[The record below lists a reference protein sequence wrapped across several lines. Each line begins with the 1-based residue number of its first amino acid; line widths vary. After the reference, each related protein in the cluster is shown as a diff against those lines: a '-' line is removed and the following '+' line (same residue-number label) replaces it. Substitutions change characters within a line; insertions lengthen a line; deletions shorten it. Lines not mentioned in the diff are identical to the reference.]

1 MSFDWPRYLTLAQEL
16 VELSKKHANKEAF
29 LRSAISR
36 AYYAAFCKSRN
47 YLRDIDK
54 DKDLDRS
61 PNVHEFV
68 VDRFQ
73 NSNNK
78 TKQKI
83 GSYLHRLRRVRNVAD
98 YQDSFRNLEMITLQS
113 LQFSEEVIEYF
124 RKLRF

>member
-1 MSFDWPRYLTLAQEL
+1 MSFDWPKYLTLAREL
-16 VELSKKHANKEAF
+16 VVLSEEHEDKEAF

-47 YLRDIDK
+47 YLRDIDE

-68 VDRFQ
+68 ADQFK
-73 NSNNK
+73 NSNDT

-83 GSYLHRLRRVRNVAD
+83 GYDLYCLCRVRNVAD
-98 YQDSFRNLEMITLQS
+98 YQDSFRDLEMKTRQS
-113 LQFSEEVIEYF
+113 LGYAKKVMKCF
-124 RKLRF
+124 RKLQF